1 LKDEEAIDWRGGF
14 WSFHWT
20 RGTSSR
26 KGHGRFTKRVDGLC
40 FLKPKGTKEEE
51 ECVRK
56 NISSYVWKKVVH
68 GKNMCK
74 QRAWK
79 EVVCNKLL

>member
-1 LKDEEAIDWRGGF
+1 MEDFQVSIGQIKQAQGGVM
-14 WSFHWT
+14 
-20 RGTSSR
+20 GGLSS
-26 KGHGRFTKRVDGLC
+26 VWMVCVC
-40 FLKPKGTKEEE
+40 FFLPKGTKEEK

-56 NISSYVWKKVVH
+56 NISFYVWKKVVH

-79 EVVCNKLL
+79 EVVCNK